1 MNRTIKSNRMEQTT
15 KFNRIHPYARSQK
28 QTNYKYNQKQNVEES
43 PEESPLQTPNPL
55 NPKQLFNPFKTMFGN
70 DDTDV
75 YVEDNHIYFKTDV
88 DVDSINKLCK
98 LIREYQSKLYSLK
111 TNVKIGKFEP
121 SPLFIHITSYGGDLY
136 QGFLGYDY
144 IKSSPLVIHT
154 VVEGYA
160 ASAGTLL
167 SIAGKIRYITPT
179 SIMLIHQLSTGMHGK
194 FSEIEDDYQ
203 NSKQDMTRICDLYY
217 NGCLKKMTKAEIRD
231 HLKHDKWFDAKKCIK
246 MGLCD
251 EIYSF

>member
-1 MNRTIKSNRMEQTT
+1 MNRTTNTSRM
-15 KFNRIHPYARSQK
+15 HPYARSQK
-28 QTNYKYNQKQNVEES
+28 KTSYKYNRKQNVEEDS

-75 YVEDNHIYFKTDV
+75 YAEDNHIYFKTDV

-111 TNVKIGKFEP
+111 TNVKIGKLEP
-121 SPLFIHITSYGGDLY
+121 APLFIHITSYGGDLY

-167 SIAGKIRYITPT
+167 SIAGKMRYITPT

-217 NGCLKKMTKAEIRD
+217 NSCLKKMTKTEIRE

-246 MGLCD
+246 LGLCD

>member
-1 MNRTIKSNRMEQTT
+1 MNRTLRSKR
-15 KFNRIHPYARSQK
+15 FNPYARPIKYIKK
-28 QTNYKYNQKQNVEES
+28 QDPSYMDEDPNLNVS
-43 PEESPLQTPNPL
+43 PTETPNS
-55 NPKQLFNPFKTMFGN
+55 KQLFNPFKSMFGN

-75 YVEDNHIYFKTDV
+75 YMEDNHIYFKTDV

-111 TNVKIGKFEP
+111 TNVKIGKIEP
-121 SPLFIHITSYGGDLY
+121 APLIVHITSYGGDLY

-167 SIAGKIRYITPT
+167 SIAGKVRYITPT

-194 FSEIEDDYQ
+194 FSEIEDDYK
-203 NSKQDMTRICDLYY
+203 NSKQDMERICDLYWTS
-217 NGCLKKMTKAEIRD
+217 CQKKMTKVEIRE

-246 MGLCD
+246 LGLCD
-251 EIYSF
+251 EIYSFY